1 MNGKALGKVQSG
13 TLLELL
19 HERMVC
25 DALNGFGHNATRGSV
40 LDACALTTGRC
51 ACGVQGS

>member
-13 TLLELL
+13 TLLEQV
-19 HERMVC
+19 HDRMVC
-25 DALNGFGHNATRGSV
+25 DALNGFGHNSTRGGV
-40 LDACALTTGRC
+40 LDACALTTRLC